1 FASDADIKHA
11 DRTSKRL
18 RNITLKPFQ
27 PHHSSSDKH
36 KDRSNIYNYQ
46 EIPAT
51 SPISFQSPPTI
62 LTFLSDSNSS
72 FITSQSDSLRRTNE
86 TLEERAMRV
95 LGPRIVTSQIVASTP
110 TLQESNFDKQH
121 LIANVKSCLNAMKK
135 VQRAADDVCQLYRSG
150 SDYNAA
156 LNHLFQTHSTAFY
169 LKAATSVQIKDLL
182 LAGLRLSWPD
192 LANDINDFRTDVG
205 HEQLFMAQLASAKHI
220 LSKIDSATSIAISS
234 KLAYQLTNLSH

>member
-1 FASDADIKHA
+1 MKKHLLLYENMCLKKLSKSCRFANFASAANIKHA

-36 KDRSNIYNYQ
+36 KDRFNIYNYQ
-46 EIPAT
+46 EIAAT
-51 SPISFQSPPTI
+51 SPISFQSPPTMF
-62 LTFLSDSNSS
+62 TFLPDSNPS
-72 FITSQSDSLRRTNE
+72 FITSQSDSLRSTNE

-95 LGPRIVTSQIVASTP
+95 LGPRIVTSQSVAPTP
-110 TLQESNFDKQH
+110 TLQESNF
-121 LIANVKSCLNAMKK
+121 V
-135 VQRAADDVCQLYRSG
+135 
-150 SDYNAA
+150 
-156 LNHLFQTHSTAFY
+156 HSTAFY

-182 LAGLRLSWPD
+182 SAGLRLSWPD
-192 LANDINDFRTDVG
+192 LANNINDFRTDVG

-234 KLAYQLTNLSH
+234 KLAYQLTKLSH